1 MITDICI
8 QFNGHGGS
16 IKHCSV
22 SLPAIICTGEAGLAA
37 SWLNKVSEA
46 GAQLDVRPLRK
57 FLKDGVKFW
66 NIAGMLNTNREI
78 ELDPDNAHRH
88 LSHANRVIH
97 S

>member
-8 QFNGHGGS
+8 QFNGHSGS
-16 IKHCSV
+16 IKQCSV

-37 SWLNKVSEA
+37 SWLNKLSEA

-88 LSHANRVIH
+88 LSHANGLIH